1 MHENELNDIIG
12 CEFKT
17 QVFYAWHRIKL
28 FQKMKKGR
36 AVNFLLLR
44 LDERGIEYEFVGTII
59 YHTDIRTAPV

>member
-1 MHENELNDIIG
+1 MHFCDTNDIIG

-17 QVFYAWHRIKL
+17 QVFYACHRIKF
-28 FQKMKKGR
+28 FQKIKTR
-36 AVNFLLLR
+36 AVNFLLLW